1 MIQKALM
8 QKLLLLFF
16 KVDMMCLSNFL
27 QKIMLIS
34 VALCCY
40 QLWIA
45 KLLYAI
51 VSVEY

>member
-8 QKLLLLFF
+8 QKLLLFF

-27 QKIMLIS
+27 QKIMFIS

-51 VSVEY
+51 VSIEY